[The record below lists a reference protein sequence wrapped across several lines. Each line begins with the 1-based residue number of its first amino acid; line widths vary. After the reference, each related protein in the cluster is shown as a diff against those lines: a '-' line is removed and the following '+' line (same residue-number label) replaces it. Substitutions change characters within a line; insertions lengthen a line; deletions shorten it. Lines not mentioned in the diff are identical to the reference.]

1 MFREIWLLTCS
12 VSWIH
17 CQKVHW
23 WLVEN
28 TDKPL
33 GSKEHLIVVLCLEST
48 SMWSMWWKV
57 CSALYLNRVWN
68 IQSAHRSIC
77 HILRLLLP
85 ICCHWPVPTLGSL
98 GQTVVAGILHCIHT
112 LYCKPSSCCCTPK
125 LDWNFGS
132 DRQAVFLF
140 YRERCDCC
148 QWGTHSGQHLTRT
161 SCFPSPLPRPA
172 HHYFVWMVAL
182 SHVCHTLWLDV
193 KSLL

>member
-1 MFREIWLLTCS
+1 MSGVNQYVVHVVESLFCFILKSCVKHSKCTPKHLSYPQVAVTDLLSLTS
-12 VSWIH
+12 TNIG
-17 CQKVHW
+17 
-23 WLVEN
+23 LI
-28 TDKPL
+28 
-33 GSKEHLIVVLCLEST
+33 GSN
-48 SMWSMWWKV
+48 
-57 CSALYLNRVWN
+57 A
-68 IQSAHRSIC
+68 
-77 HILRLLLP
+77 
-85 ICCHWPVPTLGSL
+85 
-98 GQTVVAGILHCIHT
+98 AGILHCIHT